1 MNITKILQSLWLQ
14 DRFDLTILAASEAF
28 DLPQNM
34 ITSANRSERA
44 VYARWAIIETLVPV
58 MGPAAIHYLA
68 KNLNRTTYSIRNA
81 INDYHGNTRSRD
93 KYKQHKPRFEEC
105 LERILDRN
113 VPGATR
119 DEIAREEGLQSA
131 FQIKLHSARRDPDGP
146 GEGDEQTWTL
156 SEPVADVRERNGC
169 SQDVH
174 QPQLRPKHSARPQAS
189 L

>member
-1 MNITKILQSLWLQ
+1 MNITKTLQSLWLQ
-14 DRFDLTILAASEAF
+14 DRFDTTILAASEAF
-28 DLPQNM
+28 DLPQT
-34 ITSANRSERA
+34 IIVSTNRSERA

-58 MGPAAIHYLA
+58 MGPSAIHYLA

-93 KYKQHKPRFEEC
+93 KYKQHKPRFDQC

-113 VPGATR
+113 VPSATR
-119 DEIAREEGLQSA
+119 DAIAREAGVQSA
-131 FQIKLHSARRDPDGP
+131 LQVKLHSARRDPDGS

-156 SEPVADVRERNGC
+156 SEPVAHVRERSGC

-174 QPQLRPKHSARPQAS
+174 QPQLRAKHSARPQTS

>member
-14 DRFDLTILAASEAF
+14 DRFDTTIQAASEAF
-28 DLPQNM
+28 DLPQTI
-34 ITSANRSERA
+34 ITSSNRSERA

-81 INDYHGNTRSRD
+81 INDYHGNTKSRD
-93 KYKQHKPRFEEC
+93 KYKQHKPRFDQC

-113 VPGATR
+113 VPSATR
-119 DEIAREEGLQSA
+119 DEIAREEGLQPSL
-131 FQIKLHSARRDPDGP
+131 QVKLHSARRDPFGP
-146 GEGDEQTWTL
+146 SQGHEQARAFGD
-156 SEPVADVRERNGC
+156 SVAHVPGGSSA

-174 QPQLRPKHSARPQAS
+174 QPRFGAKHSARSQAS